1 MTASNEA
8 KETIRPGYRGFRTAG
23 TRLTEEPLAFLD
35 FHRSNLLGE
44 SIHFIHAF
52 DKAHAV
58 MMTEAGILPP
68 ETGRAIL
75 RAFRTMEADGME
87 AARATADGGMH
98 SGEHYLIQT
107 LGEEVGGQLHL
118 GRSSG
123 DLIEVARRLTFK
135 AHVHRL
141 LAALGDVRS
150 ALLDVAAE
158 HLETVMPG
166 YTHGQHAQ
174 PTTFAHWATMFEICF
189 ARDAA
194 RMRSFYYRL
203 NRSPAGAAIMT
214 GSDFP
219 IDRARTAALLGFDAP
234 LDHTMDA
241 ILSHDLEMEYAAV
254 LAVLAQ
260 TLGRLAEDLF
270 LWSTTEFAMVELPDR
285 YCGTS
290 SIMPQKKNPDGLE
303 DMKGLAAQSLGF
315 LVTVFAAENGPTGFP
330 IMERRNTQAVLWDT
344 GRGLGLR
351 LETMAPLL
359 RDLQVRRERMAAL
372 AGSNWAQ
379 ATDLA
384 SALVRQ
390 SGLDWRTAHQAV
402 GVFVRECLGAGIAP
416 VAARASDLGRTLRR
430 LGLDVPPLADAAFDD
445 AMSPSA
451 FVRRR
456 TMLGAPAPVA
466 VAARIEAA
474 HATLAQDG
482 VQLAGFEEQAKAASA
497 RLEAAI
503 DAILPESML
512 A

>member
-1 MTASNEA
+1 MTTTPHAD
-8 KETIRPGYRGFRTAG
+8 YRGFRTAG
-23 TRLTEEPLAFLD
+23 ARLTEEPLGHLD

-44 SIHFIHAF
+44 SVGFIHAF

-58 MMTEAGILPP
+58 MMTEAGMLSPAQ
-68 ETGRAIL
+68 GQAIL
-75 RAFRTMEADGME
+75 GAFRTMEAEGMQ
-87 AARATADGGMH
+87 AARQAADGGMH
-98 SGEHYLIQT
+98 SGEHYLIQH
-107 LGEEVGGQLHL
+107 LGDEVGGRLHL

-141 LAALGDVRS
+141 LHALSGVRE
-150 ALLDVAAE
+150 ALLDVAAD
-158 HLETVMPG
+158 HLDTVMPG

-194 RMRSFYYRL
+194 RLLSFHQRL

-219 IDRARTAALLGFDAP
+219 IDRSRTASLLGFDAP

-241 ILSHDLEMEYAAV
+241 ILSHDLEMEYASV

-260 TLGRLAEDLF
+260 TLGRIADDLF

-315 LVTVFAAENGPTGFP
+315 LVTVFAAEKGPTGFP
-330 IMERRNTQAVLWDT
+330 IMERRNSQAVLWDT
-344 GRGLGLR
+344 GRGLAVR
-351 LETMAPLL
+351 LESMGPLL
-359 RDLQVRRERMAAL
+359 RDVQVRRDRMAAL

-384 SALVRQ
+384 AALVRAA
-390 SGLDWRTAHQAV
+390 GMDWRTAHQVV
-402 GVFVRECLGAGIAP
+402 GVFVRECIAAGTAP
-416 VAARASDLGRTLRR
+416 MAARPADLDRTARGM
-430 LGLDVPPLADAAFDD
+430 GLQAPGLPAAVFDD
-445 AMSPSA
+445 AMSPAA
-451 FVRRR
+451 FVGRR
-456 TMLGAPAPVA
+456 TMLGAPAPA
-466 VAARIEAA
+466 AMAARVAAARTSLGQDSQVLAGFQRQAEAAA
-474 HATLAQDG
+474 HAL
-482 VQLAGFEEQAKAASA
+482 EQ
-497 RLEAAI
+497 AI
-503 DAILPESML
+503 DAVLNG

>member
-1 MTASNEA
+1 MTAPPITTPQHA
-8 KETIRPGYRGFRTAG
+8 TGTDYRGFRTAG
-23 TRLTEEPLAFLD
+23 SRLTEEPLAHLD

-58 MMTEAGILPP
+58 MMTEAGILSR

-75 RAFRTMEADGME
+75 SAFRAMESEGME
-87 AARATADGGMH
+87 AARAEADGGMH
-98 SGEHYLIQT
+98 SGEHYLIQK
-107 LGEEVGGQLHL
+107 LGEEIGGRLHL

-123 DLIEVARRLTFK
+123 DLIEGARRLTFK

-141 LAALGDVRS
+141 MNALGELRTS
-150 ALLDVAAE
+150 LLDIAADNL
-158 HLETVMPG
+158 HTVMPG

-194 RMRSFYYRL
+194 RLISFHLRL

-241 ILSHDLEMEYAAV
+241 ILSHDLEMEYASV

-260 TLGRLAEDLF
+260 TLGRVADDLF
-270 LWSTTEFAMVELPDR
+270 LWSTTEFAMIELPDR

-290 SIMPQKKNPDGLE
+290 SIMPHKKNPDGLE

-315 LVTVFAAENGPTGFP
+315 LVTVFAAEKGPTGFP

-344 GRGLGLR
+344 GRGLALR
-351 LETMAPLL
+351 LESMAPLL
-359 RDLQVRRERMAAL
+359 RDVQVRRERMATL

-390 SGLDWRTAHQAV
+390 AGLDWRTAHQMV
-402 GVFVRECLGAGIAP
+402 GVFVRECIAAGIAP
-416 VAARASDLGRTLRR
+416 MAARPADLDRTARG
-430 LGLDVPPLADAAFDD
+430 LGLDAPNLTDAVFDD
-445 AMSPSA
+445 AMSPAA
-451 FVRRR
+451 FVGRR
-456 TMLGAPAPVA
+456 TMLGAPSPSA
-466 VAARIEAA
+466 VTTRIADACRSLAEDGSWLASREAQ
-474 HATLAQDG
+474 AQDAAAD
-482 VQLAGFEEQAKAASA
+482 LEQ
-497 RLEAAI
+497 AI
-503 DAILPESML
+503 DAIVGRG
-512 A
+512 